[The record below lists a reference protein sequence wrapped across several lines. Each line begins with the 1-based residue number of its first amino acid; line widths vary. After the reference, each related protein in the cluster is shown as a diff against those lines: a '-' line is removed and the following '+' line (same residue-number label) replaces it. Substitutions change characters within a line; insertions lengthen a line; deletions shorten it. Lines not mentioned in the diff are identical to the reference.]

1 MPPLLIWP
9 TISVRGRIRA
19 DHRLGLIVGA
29 GRRGEQQRAIGH
41 RRFNGV
47 EQFGTFQNMV
57 GAGGRALGGDVR
69 PAVARVDD
77 AKPRQREIPHGARGH
92 ADVLAKLRLDQND
105 DGAWEVEG
113 CFGLVG
119 A

>member
-1 MPPLLIWP
+1 MGA
-9 TISVRGRIRA
+9 RGRSK
-19 DHRLGLIVGA
+19 
-29 GRRGEQQRAIGH
+29 QQRAIGH
-41 RRFNGV
+41 RRFDRV
-47 EQFGTFQNMV
+47 EQFDTFQDVV
-57 GAGGRALGGDVR
+57 GAGGRALRGDVR
-69 PAVARVDD
+69 PAVARIDD
-77 AKPRQREIPHGARGH
+77 AKPRKREIPHRARGH